1 MTPTVAACG
10 IYARISQDD
19 GTALGVARQV
29 ADCAAEAERRGWP
42 IAQQFVDND
51 VSATRGKPRP
61 EYVRLLEGI
70 KAGQIDAVIVWDIDR
85 LTRTPSELETFID
98 LADKNGVALASIG
111 GETDLATPQG
121 RLTARIKGNV
131 ARHEVEQTS
140 RRLKR
145 KYQDLASEGK
155 PHGVAPFGY
164 RRERITDDRGR
175 ITGSEDVI
183 IPGEADAIKELYRRI
198 IAGESLRS
206 LATYLNDLGFKTGQ
220 GNAWKGAGV
229 RQMLLKPRYVGLR
242 THHGEVVGQGQWEP
256 VIDQDTYDRTHA
268 ILTAPGR
275 RHSRGIAP
283 KYLGTGIYLC
293 GRCGGITPPALRPIV
308 ASVHN
313 GVGRPPSYACP
324 VCMRLGRQMGP
335 VDEVVEAVVIGRLK
349 DPALLEHMSED
360 PGEMN
365 RAVQER
371 DAILARMDALADSLA
386 SGDMTGRQFARVNAG
401 HMEHLERAES
411 KLRGLYRSGGLE
423 GVAGPD
429 AGAVWETL
437 TIERK
442 REIVR
447 TLVTVT
453 VLPAGRGVRFS
464 PEHVRIEWNAGV
476 S

>member
-29 ADCAAEAERRGWP
+29 ADCTAEAERRGWP
-42 IAQQFVDND
+42 IGQQFVDND

-61 EYVRLLEGI
+61 EYVRLLEEI
-70 KAGQIDAVIVWDIDR
+70 QTRRIDAVIVWDIDR

-164 RRERITDDRGR
+164 RRERITDDKGR
-175 ITGSEDVI
+175 IVGSNDVVV
-183 IPGEADAIKELYRRI
+183 PGEADAMRELYRRV

-206 LATYLNDLGFKTGQ
+206 LAAYLNGLGFVTGQ
-220 GNAWKGAGV
+220 GNAWRGAGV

-256 VIDQDTYDRTHA
+256 LIDQDTYDRTHA

-275 RHSRGIAP
+275 RHSRGLAP
-283 KYLGTGIYLC
+283 KYLGSGIYLC
-293 GRCGGITPPALRPIV
+293 GRCGGDSPPALRPIIN
-308 ASVHN
+308 ANFN
-313 GVGRPPSYACP
+313 GVGRPPTYACP
-324 VCMRLGRQMGP
+324 VCMRLARQMAP
-335 VDEVVEAVVIGRLK
+335 VDEVVEAVVIGRLE

-371 DAILARMDALADSLA
+371 DAVLARMDELADSLTN
-386 SGDMTGRQFARVNAG
+386 GDMTRRQFARVNAG
-401 HMEHLERAES
+401 HMEQLERAES
-411 KLRGLYRSGGLE
+411 KLQGLYRPGGLE
-423 GVAGPD
+423 DVAGPD
-429 AGAVWETL
+429 AANAWAGL

-447 TLVTVT
+447 TLLRVTI
-453 VLPAGRGVRFS
+453 LPAGRGIRFA
-464 PEHVRIEWNAGV
+464 PEHVRIEWNTDL